1 MRCFRSGGERCEE
14 CVDKVRCEIYSAVSD
29 LKLQIEMLKIDIGN
43 LKKEPE
49 KPKVQQEKTE
59 FTKESVA
66 NTLPSAKRIIINQRE
81 PVLPNVDQGWTK
93 PDVQEADTA

>member
-14 CVDKVRCEIYSAVSD
+14 CVDKVRCEIYGAVSD

-49 KPKVQQEKTE
+49 KPKEPIVIAKEPIVLVNNRQNTE
-59 FTKESVA
+59 
-66 NTLPSAKRIIINQRE
+66 PI
-81 PVLPNVDQGWTK
+81 GWSK